1 MPIVELVSPLSEG
14 VSPPFPS
21 LFELIFDAGGG
32 SGDIGDILRLI
43 VIEVEFLDFI
53 FAIAISRNRDI
64 NLIALAQVW
73 LVVFLYSSI
82 LVVLLP

>member
-1 MPIVELVSPLSEG
+1 MELISPLSEG

-32 SGDIGDILRLI
+32 SGDIGEILRLI
-43 VIEVEFLDFI
+43 VIQVEFLDFI
-53 FAIAISRNRDI
+53 FAIGISRNYDI

>member
-1 MPIVELVSPLSEG
+1 VELISPRSEG

-21 LFELIFDAGGG
+21 LFELIFDAGGR

-43 VIEVEFLDFI
+43 VIQIEFLDFI
-53 FAIAISRNRDI
+53 FAISISRNRDI
-64 NLIALAQVW
+64 NMIALAQVW
-73 LVVFLYSSI
+73 LVVFQYSSI

>member
-1 MPIVELVSPLSEG
+1 VELISPLSEG

-21 LFELIFDAGGG
+21 LFELIFDTGGG
-32 SGDIGDILRLI
+32 SGDMGDILRLN
-43 VIEVEFLDFI
+43 VIQVEFLDFI
-53 FAIAISRNRDI
+53 LAIGISRNRDI

-73 LVVFLYSSI
+73 LLVFLYSSI

>member
-1 MPIVELVSPLSEG
+1 MELISPLSEG

-32 SGDIGDILRLI
+32 NGDIGEILRLI
-43 VIEVEFLDFI
+43 AIQVEFLDFI
-53 FAIAISRNRDI
+53 FAIGISRNYDI

>member
-1 MPIVELVSPLSEG
+1 MELISPLSEG

-43 VIEVEFLDFI
+43 AIQVEFLDFI
-53 FAIAISRNRDI
+53 FAIGISRNYDI

>member
-1 MPIVELVSPLSEG
+1 MELISPLSEG

-43 VIEVEFLDFI
+43 VIQVEFLDFI
-53 FAIAISRNRDI
+53 FAIRISRNYDI